1 MANSTA
7 VITDLGTVITNGPS
21 AATSANAVNPAGA
34 TATGGAGNMSGGT
47 GVFGSGTYFG
57 GIMDYIG
64 CVKLCQLK
72 AQEIAVLLARVLVDT
87 DALTDNA
94 NNALIARV
102 LNDFQ

>member
-21 AATSANAVNPAGA
+21 ATTLANAINPAGV
-34 TATGGAGNMSGGT
+34 TATGGAGNFVSGT
-47 GVFGSGTYFG
+47 GVYGSGTYFG
-57 GIMDYIG
+57 GIMDYLG

-72 AQEIAVLLARVLVDT
+72 AQEIAVLLARVLADT
-87 DALTDNA
+87 DFGSDGT
-94 NNALIARV
+94 NNALIAKV